1 MSPSVVADY
10 DTDDANA
17 EFQELKAEVKAEVTA
32 KLEEEVIAQVKADT
46 AKLKAAMGPL
56 KLMTEAV
63 AQLNEALKTKD
74 AAIAQLRETIRER
87 DSVLFDLGRP
97 QPPTPLID
105 ELLQSSQIAVDKFR
119 DLVILY
125 GDQLQVEL

>member
-10 DTDDANA
+10 DTDDA
-17 EFQELKAEVKAEVTA
+17 ELQGDLKAEVKGDVMIKIAE
-32 KLEEEVIAQVKADT
+32 LQADT
-46 AKLKAAMGPL
+46 AKLKGAMGPL
-56 KLMTEAV
+56 KLLTEAI

-87 DSVLFDLGRP
+87 DSVLFALGHP

>member
-1 MSPSVVADY
+1 
-10 DTDDANA
+10 
-17 EFQELKAEVKAEVTA
+17 LHK
-32 KLEEEVIAQVKADT
+32 VKADT
-46 AKLKAAMGPL
+46 AKLKAALGPL
-56 KLMTEAV
+56 KLMTKAV
-63 AQLNEALKTKD
+63 AHLNEALKTKD

-87 DSVLFDLGRP
+87 DSVLFALGHP

>member
-1 MSPSVVADY
+1 MSPSVDADY
-10 DTDDANA
+10 DTDDA
-17 EFQELKAEVKAEVTA
+17 ELQGDLKAEVKGDVMIKIAE
-32 KLEEEVIAQVKADT
+32 LQADT
-46 AKLKAAMGPL
+46 AKLKGAMGPL
-56 KLMTEAV
+56 KLLTEAI

-87 DSVLFDLGRP
+87 DSVLFALGHP

>member
-10 DTDDANA
+10 DTDDA
-17 EFQELKAEVKAEVTA
+17 ELQGDLKAEVKGDVMIKIAE
-32 KLEEEVIAQVKADT
+32 LQADT
-46 AKLKAAMGPL
+46 AKLKGAMGPL
-56 KLMTEAV
+56 KLLTEAI

-74 AAIAQLRETIRER
+74 AAIAQLHETIREW
-87 DSVLFDLGRP
+87 DSVLFDLGHP

-119 DLVILY
+119 DLVLLY

>member
-87 DSVLFDLGRP
+87 DSVLFALGRP

>member
-1 MSPSVVADY
+1 
-10 DTDDANA
+10 
-17 EFQELKAEVKAEVTA
+17 
-32 KLEEEVIAQVKADT
+32 
-46 AKLKAAMGPL
+46 MGPL
-56 KLMTEAV
+56 KLLTEAI

-87 DSVLFDLGRP
+87 DSVLFALGRP

>member
-1 MSPSVVADY
+1 MSPLVVADY

-17 EFQELKAEVKAEVTA
+17 EFQELKAEVKAEVA
-32 KLEEEVIAQVKADT
+32 KLKEEDIAQVKADT
-46 AKLKAAMGPL
+46 AKLKAALGPL
-56 KLMTEAV
+56 KLMTKAV
-63 AQLNEALKTKD
+63 AHLNEALKTKD

-87 DSVLFDLGRP
+87 DSVLFALGHP

-105 ELLQSSQIAVDKFR
+105 ELLESSQIAVDKFR

>member
-17 EFQELKAEVKAEVTA
+17 EFQELKAEVKAEVA
-32 KLEEEVIAQVKADT
+32 KLKEEDIAQVKADT
-46 AKLKAAMGPL
+46 AKLKAALGPL
-56 KLMTEAV
+56 KLMTKAV
-63 AQLNEALKTKD
+63 AHLNEALKTKD

-105 ELLQSSQIAVDKFR
+105 ELLKSSQIAVDKFR
-119 DLVILY
+119 DLLLLY